1 MDIDQGKKAFN
12 IWDFQEKLTWR
23 LAAWSLGS
31 MLAGAVMYPRGDFM
45 RGLAVQCAAW
55 GAIDL
60 LIAVLGAV
68 SARGKRAQIRAGEEA
83 QVAARETGSLRRI
96 LLINSGLDVLYM
108 AGGLAVILMLGADNQ
123 NWLGHGWGVLIQGA
137 FLLVFDLYHARQCD
151 PYP

>member
-1 MDIDQGKKAFN
+1 MGIGQETKEFN
-12 IWDFQEKLTWR
+12 IWDFQRQLTWR

-45 RGLAVQCAAW
+45 RGLAVQCAVW

-68 SARGKRAQIRAGEEA
+68 SARGKQAHISAGEEA
-83 QVAARETGSLRRI
+83 QVAARETDSLRRI

-108 AGGLAVILMLGADNQ
+108 AGGLAVILMLGTDSQ